1 MRSSSRL
8 SDPPNTKNASK
19 EAKVFV
25 EKPEVLDDLI
35 NSYHDESPSRPSR
48 SRLFDSQ
55 NSVYS
60 VKSTDTHAKLLK
72 ERQQKLN
79 AHTESILKQNVQK
92 ALEISYEKQE
102 RMFPV
107 LLENVEKAT
116 KFLDT
121 IDRDINLHDETQK
134 NKVRRQFEDWNS
146 TVHGTIQKNIAKTIN
161 TMDPKSLN
169 KQKNRDYE
177 QFLKITNRKPAIFR
191 DIIIESEY
199 DPLEPNRRC
208 IKARTGFLKDPVKID
223 AQKAAAEGSMLGD
236 NGGKAAKPQKL
247 GKETLAVELWASGQ
261 IEATPYGT
269 FARMMNK
276 ASASSSPSSGSGG
289 SSDSQQKNA
298 TMRSNVVFDH
308 FAYPKGKAALDPEM
322 PRGKRIHPINVH
334 ANPAKTLGKL
344 PDEAQRQLN
353 DINPPEN
360 YYQS

>member
-1 MRSSSRL
+1 MESSLKQFKGSSS
-8 SDPPNTKNASK
+8 PKKA
-19 EAKVFV
+19 AKVFV
-25 EKPEVLDDLI
+25 EKPEVLEELI
-35 NSYHDESPSRPSR
+35 TSSYLDTPSRQLR
-48 SRLFDSQ
+48 SKNLNTS
-55 NSVYS
+55 SVAS

-72 ERQQKLN
+72 ERQQKMN
-79 AHTESILKQNVQK
+79 AHTEALLKQNVQK

-116 KFLDT
+116 SFLDT

-134 NKVRRQFEDWNS
+134 NKVRRQFEDWNT
-146 TVHGTIQKNIAKTIN
+146 TVHGSIQKNIAKTIN
-161 TMDPKSLN
+161 SMDAKTLN

-208 IKARTGFLKDPVKID
+208 IKAKTGYLKDPVKID
-223 AQKAAAEGSMLGD
+223 AQKAAAESSMLGTK
-236 NGGKAAKPQKL
+236 GKVAKQKL

-276 ASASSSPSSGSGG
+276 SGGG
-289 SSDSQQKNA
+289 SSPTGQQKKNA
-298 TMRSNVVFDH
+298 TMLSNVVFDH
-308 FAYPKGKAALDPEM
+308 FDYPKGKAALNPEM
-322 PRGKRIHPINVH
+322 PRGKRIHPITIH
-334 ANPAKTLGKL
+334 ANPGKTLGKL
-344 PDEAQRQLN
+344 PEQGQRQLD
-353 DINPPEN
+353 DIKAPEN
-360 YYQS
+360 YYE